1 MSAPTDGTPTVPPL
15 DQVLARRRAVRA
27 EAHEPDAASAPPAGT
42 DPDGSG
48 RSTVLRERRDDRP
61 GAGHWPAG
69 LDWSLVYRIR
79 ERLADRLA
87 TEVGPE
93 VDETE
98 RIAYGRALIP
108 DVVREHS
115 DEAILTG
122 RVTDQ
127 IARAE
132 VPGYVRA
139 VDSAIFGY
147 GRWQPLMDDPDV
159 ENIEIR
165 GHDNVFL
172 VYADRI
178 EEAAPVADSD
188 EELIEQ
194 LTFIATYAR
203 TPKPFSPAHPE
214 MTLNLEDR
222 FRLHAIAFDV
232 VDRPTIVIRQHKF
245 TGLSLPELAARGMM
259 PGHVAD
265 FLAAAV
271 RAHRSIVVSGNQGV
285 GKTTFVRALA
295 MAMQPGEAVGVIETD
310 AELFLHKLPGRGR
323 VVNFTAREGSG
334 EGVGPDGQ
342 PLGQF
347 TVQQHLSASLRQNLS
362 RIIVGE
368 VRDVEAASMFQAM
381 QTGAGSLSTIH
392 AQHSQAT
399 VERLVTAAAI
409 GGAMGQADAYR
420 QIAVNIHLIVHLAAV
435 DERGRGGEYR
445 RYVNEITEIH
455 GFAERGDGT
464 TSSMPAMARLYT
476 AAEGQ
481 LHSELMS
488 PDLRNDTAGRGW
500 QP

>member
-1 MSAPTDGTPTVPPL
+1 
-15 DQVLARRRAVRA
+15 
-27 EAHEPDAASAPPAGT
+27 
-42 DPDGSG
+42 
-48 RSTVLRERRDDRP
+48 
-61 GAGHWPAG
+61 
-69 LDWSLVYRIR
+69 
-79 ERLADRLA
+79 
-87 TEVGPE
+87 
-93 VDETE
+93 
-98 RIAYGRALIP
+98 
-108 DVVREHS
+108 
-115 DEAILTG
+115 
-122 RVTDQ
+122 
-127 IARAE
+127 
-132 VPGYVRA
+132 

-259 PGHVAD
+259 PSHVAD

-295 MAMQPGEAVGVIETD
+295 MAMEPGEAVGVIETD

-334 EGVGPDGQ
+334 EGVGPDGR

-445 RYVNEITEIH
+445 RHVNEITEIH
-455 GFAERGDGT
+455 GFAERSDGT

-488 PDLRNDTAGRGW
+488 PDLRNDTVGRGW